1 MHEIMREHAF
11 IVCIYC
17 KSIFPQT
24 LVYKFIDDVITII
37 YNCIRGGTNVTNK
50 RKYPNGQ

>member
-1 MHEIMREHAF
+1 MLSLYVF
-11 IVCIYC
+11 IAKVF
-17 KSIFPQT
+17 FPQT

>member
-1 MHEIMREHAF
+1 MREHAF

-17 KSIFPQT
+17 KSIFLQT
-24 LVYKFIDDVITII
+24 LVCKFIDYVITII
-37 YNCIRGGTNVTNK
+37 YNCVRGGTNVTNK

>member
-1 MHEIMREHAF
+1 MHTIICEITF

-17 KSIFPQT
+17 TSIFPQR
-24 LVYKFIDDVITII
+24 LVCKFIDDVITII
-37 YNCIRGGTNVTNK
+37 YNCVRGGTNVTNK